1 AVAVNAHPGF
11 GEQAQAGGE
20 YG

>member
-1 AVAVNAHPGF
+1 VAVNAHPGF